1 MRENLL
7 AERALLDINN
17 VYETVVDEYFL
28 RLNDG
33 NFVAVAKLFSVKGL
47 LCPPFRKEI
56 CGRAAIARYL
66 QTEAKG
72 MESFPRSGIVRNA
85 SNGDAIYQI
94 EGCVETSFFTVNVS
108 WSIHLNAQKEITLL
122 EVKLLNKL
130 EDLVAFR

>member
-1 MRENLL
+1 MRENVLP
-7 AERALLDINN
+7 ERTLSDINN
-17 VYETVVDEYFL
+17 ICEIVVDEYFL

-33 NFVAVAKLFSVKGL
+33 NFAAVAELFSVKGL
-47 LCPPFRKEI
+47 LCPPLGKAV
-56 CGRAAIARYL
+56 CGREAIARYL
-66 QTEAKG
+66 QAEAKG
-72 MESFPRSGIVRNA
+72 MESFPRSRIVRNS